1 MRSGWLVIFFVS
13 ITECHRQEL
22 EKKFLYFAYGSNL
35 LKTRLRINAPSA
47 VFITPARLPG
57 YRLDFDNYSPNWRG
71 APATIAAIPKSEV
84 WGALWLLNYSEM
96 GALDEQEG
104 LKDGLYEAIDVKVL
118 NLNNHVITARS
129 YKMTSD
135 PPKVH
140 PEVLPLQRRPSNTYI
155 QVGFLYT
162 LLGLLV
168 SGSGTPLEPCR
179 VAPYVA
185 VPRLGSVPGGQ
196 RPPPPPIQLAP
207 HPSPTAFAPF
217 DSALL
222 SAAAHQYATAAAA
235 AAAAALC
242 PPYAGF
248 AALAARC
255 RSSSIAD
262 LRLKARRHAAALA
275 AARGSTPPPSTPTPA
290 AAQSPADT

>member
-1 MRSGWLVIFFVS
+1 MHCNRNL
-13 ITECHRQEL
+13 L
-22 EKKFLYFAYGSNL
+22 ERAMNTQREIYRKQIGRNL

-155 QVGFLYT
+155 QVIALGAYQCGIPSYYIEFIYRFPTNGRTATDKLSQELGYPFNENIQISLKYFFVFLKNNNGPFIT
-162 LLGLLV
+162 
-168 SGSGTPLEPCR
+168 SFGTTR
-179 VAPYVA
+179 Y
-185 VPRLGSVPGGQ
+185 
-196 RPPPPPIQLAP
+196 
-207 HPSPTAFAPF
+207 
-217 DSALL
+217 
-222 SAAAHQYATAAAA
+222 
-235 AAAAALC
+235 LC
-242 PPYAGF
+242 
-248 AALAARC
+248 
-255 RSSSIAD
+255 
-262 LRLKARRHAAALA
+262 
-275 AARGSTPPPSTPTPA
+275 
-290 AAQSPADT
+290 